1 MDFLNHRTCGVIQL
15 KPDHWEKMRSDVND
29 RAPEE
34 ACGLVAGLDDSSTA
48 VFPITN
54 LLHSQVRY
62 RMDPQEQLVAFQWID
77 DHDWTLLAIYH
88 SHPQGPHGPSRSDV
102 AETTYPGVIY
112 LIWSRLREA
121 WDCRGYLIQGGE
133 VTEVL
138 VLVS

>member
-1 MDFLNHRTCGVIQL
+1 
-15 KPDHWEKMRSDVND
+15 MRSDVED

-34 ACGLVAGLDDSSTA
+34 ACGLVAGLDSSSTA

-62 RMDPQEQLVAFQWID
+62 RMDPQGQLAAFQWID
-77 DHDWTLLAIYH
+77 DHDWSLLAIYH
-88 SHPQGPHGPSRSDV
+88 SHPQGPHGPSRSDI

-112 LIWSRLREA
+112 LIWSRLHRK

-133 VTEVL
+133 VTEVP
-138 VLVS
+138 VLTS

>member
-1 MDFLNHRTCGVIQL
+1 
-15 KPDHWEKMRSDVND
+15 MRSDVND

-62 RMDPQEQLVAFQWID
+62 RMDPQEQLAAFQWID
-77 DHDWTLLAIYH
+77 DHHWTLLAIYH